1 MVVALAIVAVIPLAN
16 FIATST
22 SRTLFLSRSND
33 ADWFAAMAESP
44 LQTGDIANLRELAV
58 RYQELYNTPVFVVD
72 VDSRVIATSVSGV
85 DVKEEDIATALHP
98 SRRRCGRGPPAR

>member
-58 RYQELYNTPVFVVD
+58 RYQELYNTRSSSSTSTPASWPPRCPVW
-72 VDSRVIATSVSGV
+72 T
-85 DVKEEDIATALHP
+85 
-98 SRRRCGRGPPAR
+98 